1 MSPLL
6 LSLSLLS
13 PAHADEPL
21 PDDPSW
27 WEERSAA
34 VLAGPQGCVE
44 VRGEAEL
51 SLAFLRPGGLMGP
64 GETVKAEI
72 SGPFQ
77 WRIVDGQWV
86 DTRLDMKAKKR
97 EGLEVSLDAAFPITG
112 RVGEPA
118 EKPEKDGELTVNLEG
133 GNPSIDVAQES
144 GRSLNIVDDILEEL
158 QPETILSWV
167 EPRDGGG
174 YVLVQRAP
182 VPGAAGDEPLEIRT
196 AFPDKKTPTAMDV
209 MLPRKIRLSE
219 DGMTATLMDAQVHLR
234 AAQTDV
240 GLVPVEEGM
249 SLVVGFFGFT
259 LGVEQR
265 IRYTAMRRCPDAG

>member
-1 MSPLL
+1 
-6 LSLSLLS
+6 
-13 PAHADEPL
+13 
-21 PDDPSW
+21 
-27 WEERSAA
+27 
-34 VLAGPQGCVE
+34 
-44 VRGEAEL
+44 
-51 SLAFLRPGGLMGP
+51 
-64 GETVKAEI
+64 
-72 SGPFQ
+72 
-77 WRIVDGQWV
+77 
-86 DTRLDMKAKKR
+86 
-97 EGLEVSLDAAFPITG
+97 
-112 RVGEPA
+112 
-118 EKPEKDGELTVNLEG
+118 
-133 GNPSIDVAQES
+133 
-144 GRSLNIVDDILEEL
+144 
-158 QPETILSWV
+158 
-167 EPRDGGG
+167 
-174 YVLVQRAP
+174 